1 MALTKAVETVDA
13 WAEVTAGT
21 LREGATVDVT
31 PNYETTLHI
40 DVSLAEATAETAGS
54 TIIVQGSSNSTG
66 DTDWSPIASF
76 GGPTGTA
83 ISTAMGGTEAAGQ
96 TVLTVTDPVTAN
108 LNHHGKLLFIEHTTP
123 ANSEIVYSVSD
134 SADAGDTITI
144 QDGLTNE
151 QTAAASVIWSID
163 GTASAVAQYIVS
175 IPQSVNR
182 IRVIYDNILATGANI
197 FSRCRITKTTA
208 V

>member
-1 MALTKAVETVDA
+1 MALTKAVEAVDE

-40 DVSLAEATAETAGS
+40 DVALAEATAETVGA
-54 TIIVQGSSNSTG
+54 TITVQGSSNSTG
-66 DTDWSPIASF
+66 DADWLPIASF

-83 ISTAMGGTEAAGQ
+83 FTRAIASDEAAGQ
-96 TVLTVTDPVTAN
+96 TVLSVTDPVTNN
-108 LNHHGKLLFIEHTTP
+108 LNHHGKLLFIENTTP

-134 SADAGDTITI
+134 QGDAGDTITV
-144 QDGLTNE
+144 QDGLTNA
-151 QTAAASVIWSID
+151 QSAAAGTIWSID

-182 IRVIYDNILATGANI
+182 VRTIYDNILATGADI
-197 FSRCRITKTTA
+197 FTRCRITKVTG

>member
-1 MALTKAVETVDA
+1 MALTKAVVAVDA
-13 WAEVTAGT
+13 WAEVTAGA
-21 LREGATVDVT
+21 LREGAIVDVT

-40 DVSLAEATAETAGS
+40 DIALAEATAETAGS

-66 DTDWSPIASF
+66 DTDWLPIASF

-83 ISTAMGGTEAAGQ
+83 ISKALGGTEAAGQ
-96 TVLTVTDPVTAN
+96 TVLTVDNPATAN

-123 ANSEIVYSVSD
+123 ANSEIVYSVAD
-134 SADAGDTITI
+134 SGDAGDTITI

-151 QTAAASVIWSID
+151 QTAAASIIWSID

-175 IPQSVNR
+175 VPMSVNR
-182 IRVIYDNILATGANI
+182 VRVIYDNILATGADI
-197 FSRCRITKTTA
+197 FSRCRITTVTA